1 MVAAFD
7 PLSPSQASSSKD
19 KSTFGTLTRERQF
32 RHPPNSQSDVPA
44 LDELVEPHIKS
55 FNSLID
61 DEGEKGL
68 LQLGIEDIGEKVVFD
83 QKPFEDQNG
92 KLNGFGTKI
101 SYRIDRVALSKP
113 LVPEKDKLAIERRI
127 FPTEARERLTT
138 YRSRLT
144 VNIRWTVTGP
154 NGVSREHEE
163 IKECGLLPV
172 MTRSIRC
179 NLQGLSAE
187 ELIAHGEESTSF
199 GGYFIVNGNEKII
212 RYLILPRRHHP
223 LNLYRPSFAKRGV
236 SYTPYGCQIRC
247 VRPDQSACTNT
258 IHYLSNGGSTLRFAW
273 RKVEYMIPLMLIL
286 KALVNA
292 SDKEIFEGL
301 IQGEYDN
308 TFLTD
313 RVELLLR
320 GQKTWN
326 LQTGEQCLD
335 YLGEKFRV
343 VLGCPDDWNNI
354 QVGSY
359 LLSKVVLVHLPNP
372 RDKFRMLIFMLRKL
386 YSLVSGASCA
396 DNPDSPQ
403 HHEVLLPGFLYGMI
417 IKERFDDC
425 LNAVKL
431 QIQQD
436 SRQGKAQ
443 SFSNPKYF
451 TGVLAKTNWD
461 IGAKLSYFLAT
472 GNLVS
477 PTGLDLQQT
486 SGYTIVAEK
495 LNFYRYLSHFR
506 CIHRGA
512 FFAELKTT
520 DVRKLR
526 PESWG
531 FLCPVHTPDGSPC
544 GLLNHLSHTCK
555 IVTKQI
561 DTSHI
566 TTLLSAHGMTQ
577 IFASSIDGR
586 RMVCIQ
592 LDGRVIG
599 YASPSKSLELAKLLR
614 KLKTEN
620 STKIPSLDIEIG
632 YVPVTKGGQY
642 PGLYLF
648 SSRSRMMRPVIY
660 LENGKLDHLGTFEQ
674 VYMDVAITK
683 QEIENGVTT
692 HLELDPTSM
701 LSVIANLTPFSDF
714 NQSPRNMYQCQMGK
728 QSMGTPSTALNKR
741 TDNKMYRLQS
751 GQTPVV
757 RPALHNKYGF
767 DNFPNG
773 MNAIVAVISYTGYD
787 MEDAMIL
794 NKSAHERGFGYGTV
808 YKSDIFD
815 LKDSIGA
822 NRKSTKPT
830 LHFGLGRDIKEDH
843 SSHEFLSIDGLPKIG
858 TRVKSGDP
866 LAGYIDDQTG
876 KTKFHKY
883 KGDETAFI
891 DEVRLLGSDSGDSE
905 LQKIHIKLRIP
916 RSPVIGDK
924 FSSRHGQ
931 KGVCSQKFPTIDM
944 PFSESGMQPDVI
956 INPHA
961 FPSRMTIGMFVESL
975 AGKAG
980 ALHGICQD
988 ATPFKF
994 SDSDRPV
1001 DYFGEQLKAAGYNYY
1016 GNEPMYSGITG
1027 EEFHADIYLGLVYY
1041 QRLRHMV
1048 NDKFQ
1053 VRTTGP
1059 VDPLTRQPVK
1069 GRKRA
1074 GGIRFGEMERDALIA
1089 HGTSFLLQDRLM
1101 NCSDYSTAWICR
1113 SCGSLTSLGFEQ
1125 QQTNSGEGMKEY
1137 CRICDSHL
1145 SSSTSE
1151 KDNTIDIKQENGN
1164 TGKVGVNMTTKDGSL
1179 RKGKMDVIAV
1189 PYVFKYLCAEMACMG
1204 IRLNVTVT

>member
-7 PLSPSQASSSKD
+7 PLSPTTASSSSGKPSVGVGAGED
-19 KSTFGTLTRERQF
+19 KSTFKTLTRERQF
-32 RHPPNSQSDVPA
+32 RHPPISASDVPA
-44 LDELVEPHIKS
+44 LDELVAPHIQS
-55 FNSLID
+55 FNALVE
-61 DEGEKGL
+61 DEGNAGGKGL
-68 LQLGIEDIGEKVVFD
+68 MQLGVEDIGEKVIFD
-83 QKPFEDQNG
+83 GKPWEGQG
-92 KLNGFGTKI
+92 GEWGTKI

-127 FPTEARERLTT
+127 FPSEARERLAT

-154 NGVSREHEE
+154 DGVSREHEE
-163 IKECGLLPV
+163 IKECGLLPI

-179 NLQGLSAE
+179 NLQGLPSS

-212 RYLILPRRHHP
+212 RYLVVPRRHHA

-236 SYTPYGCQIRC
+236 SYTPYGTQIRC

-258 IHYLSNGGSTLRFAW
+258 IHYLSNGGATLRFAW

-320 GQKTWN
+320 GQKTWG

-335 YLGEKFRV
+335 YLGEKFRI
-343 VLGCPDDWNNI
+343 VLNCPDDWNNI

-386 YSLVSGASCA
+386 YSLVSGASCP

-436 SRQGKAQ
+436 MRQNKAK
-443 SFSNPKYF
+443 SFTDPKYF
-451 TGVLAKTNWD
+451 TSVLSKTNWD
-461 IGAKLSYFLAT
+461 IGAKLSYFIAT

-555 IVTKQI
+555 IVTTQL
-561 DTSHI
+561 DTSQI
-566 TTLLSAHGMTQ
+566 PALLSAHGMTQ

-599 YASPSKSLELAKLLR
+599 YASPAKSKALANLLR
-614 KLKTEN
+614 RLKTEGN
-620 STKIPSLDIEIG
+620 AKVPLDVEIG

-642 PGLYLF
+642 PGLYIF
-648 SSRSRMMRPVIY
+648 SGRSRMMRPVTY
-660 LENGKLDHLGTFEQ
+660 LENGKLDHLGSFEQ

-683 QEIENGVTT
+683 EEVEKGVTT
-692 HLELDPTSM
+692 HMELDPTSM

-728 QSMGTPSTALNKR
+728 QSMGTPSTAMNKR
-741 TDNKMYRLQS
+741 TDNKSYRLQS

-757 RPALHNKYGF
+757 RPNLHNHYGF

-815 LKDSIGA
+815 LASSPGA
-822 NRKSTKPT
+822 SRTSKPT
-830 LHFGLGRDIKEDH
+830 LHFGLGRDIKDDSDVH
-843 SSHEFLSIDGLPKIG
+843 QFVSKDGLPRIG
-858 TRVKSGDP
+858 TRVKAGDP
-866 LAGYIDDQTG
+866 IAGYVDDTTG

-883 KGDETAFI
+883 KGDEVAFI
-891 DEVRLLGSDSGDSE
+891 DEVRLLGSDAGDAE

-931 KGVCSQKFPTIDM
+931 KGVCSQKFPAIDM

-994 SDSDRPV
+994 SDADRPV
-1001 DYFGEQLKAAGYNYY
+1001 DYFGEQLRAAGYNYY

-1101 NCSDYSTAWICR
+1101 NCSDYSTAWVCR
-1113 SCGSLTSLGFEQ
+1113 SCGSLTSLGFEEV
-1125 QQTNSGEGMKEY
+1125 SGEGTKEY
-1137 CRICDSHL
+1137 CRICDAKP
-1145 SSSTSE
+1145 E
-1151 KDNTIDIKQENGN
+1151 AIEGVEVKQE
-1164 TGKVGVNMTTKDGSL
+1164 TEKKVGVTMRGGEK
-1179 RKGKMDVIAV
+1179 KGKMDVVAV
-1189 PYVFKYLCAEMACMG
+1189 PYVFRYLCAEMACMG